1 MPSSSRLMPLA
12 ITLALLGGVLAV
24 ASKNMI
30 VDLDLFHEMALYR
43 QMESEGTMPLPIHL
57 PTKQ

>member
-1 MPSSSRLMPLA
+1 MPLA